1 MTVVEPIYVLDLMVW
16 GAAIGGLAFFSY
28 SSALDYRQK
37 QLVFKLYL
45 AFATLAFFIANIS
58 HILNTYIT
66 SPEWVDFG
74 WRFASVFDGI
84 ALLTWSVSVSIFME
98 FEKPKSFLLPGLS
111 LLMILVVIGLP
122 NIDDAKRI
130 GYIVAAIILIAITWI
145 YINMAR
151 ISAGAIRTKALF
163 FAIGFLCLL
172 LGRLLRSSLVVGP
185 LIAASPITILGGFV
199 VLGGLVLLAHT

>member
-28 SSALDYRQK
+28 SSGLDYRQK

-84 ALLTWSVSVSIFME
+84 TLLTWSVSVSIFME
-98 FEKPKSFLLPGLS
+98 FKKPKSLFLPGLS
-111 LLMILVVIGLP
+111 VIMILTVIGLP
-122 NIDDAKRI
+122 NIDHAKLI

-163 FAIGFLCLL
+163 FAIGFFCLL
-172 LGRLLRSSLVVGP
+172 LGRLLRSSLVVG
-185 LIAASPITILGGFV
+185 LTVASPITIIGGFV
-199 VLGGLVLLAHT
+199 VLGGLILLAHT